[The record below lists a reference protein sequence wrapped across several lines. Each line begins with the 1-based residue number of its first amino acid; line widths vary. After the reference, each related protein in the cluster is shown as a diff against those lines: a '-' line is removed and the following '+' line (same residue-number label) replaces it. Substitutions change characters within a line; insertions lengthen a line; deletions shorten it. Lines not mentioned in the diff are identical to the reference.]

1 MSSKIEMRVY
11 ELLGV
16 KQFQKLV
23 FVLEKIVHHKDNG
36 KNINYHI
43 PSNDISAL
51 DTFIKYLFYNGTI
64 HVRNLAVFVGY
75 LLIKIFFS
83 LQIGFYDYVLVI
95 LAAKDLYCVM
105 LQRYNLLRIRR
116 CKQMM
121 TLHEARKK
129 EAALRE
135 QRILFRDNYDYSF
148 AEIDLNVVKRI
159 KTCITNQE
167 TIILSDSDISTL
179 KRLFSAT
186 HAHE

>member
-1 MSSKIEMRVY
+1 MNSKIEMRIY

-23 FVLEKIVHHKDNG
+23 FILEKIVHHKDKG

-43 PSNDISAL
+43 PNNDISAL
-51 DTFIKYLFYNGTI
+51 DAFIKYLFYNGTI

-75 LLIKIFFS
+75 LSIKIIFS
-83 LQIGFYDYVLVI
+83 LQIGFYDYVLAV
-95 LAAKDLYCVM
+95 LAVKDLYCVM

-116 CKQMM
+116 CRQMM
-121 TLHEARKK
+121 TLRDARKK

-135 QRILFRDNYDYSF
+135 QRIFFRDNYDYSF

-167 TIILSDSDISTL
+167 TIFLSDSDISTL
-179 KRLFSAT
+179 KRLLSIT
-186 HAHE
+186 HNHE